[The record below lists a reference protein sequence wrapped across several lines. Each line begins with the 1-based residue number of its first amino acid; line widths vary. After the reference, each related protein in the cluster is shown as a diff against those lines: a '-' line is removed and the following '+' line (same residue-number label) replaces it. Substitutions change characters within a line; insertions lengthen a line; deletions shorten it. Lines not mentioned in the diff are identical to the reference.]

1 MPMASVSRWVRF
13 IHGEIE
19 LLPERR
25 RKKNE
30 ETEAYI
36 PFPLSVCHN
45 ALCDAPP
52 LPPPRACPLAV
63 MDRAGE
69 RPSLA
74 VEVEPWKPQPV
85 NRSTEFREAGT
96 HEGSGIWD
104 YASSARPARVA
115 DFFLI

>member
-1 MPMASVSRWVRF
+1 MLMASVSRWVRF

-19 LLPERR
+19 LFPERR
-25 RKKNE
+25 RKKKHE

-36 PFPLSVCHN
+36 PFPLLQCTVG
-45 ALCDAPP
+45 DAPP
-52 LPPPRACPLAV
+52 LPPPRARPLAV

-74 VEVEPWKPQPV
+74 VEVEPWEPQPV

-96 HEGSGIWD
+96 DEGSGIWD
-104 YASSARPARVA
+104 YASSVRPALVA
-115 DFFLI
+115 EFFLI